1 MKITL
6 KSLICMSLTV
16 LLLISTVACASPVE
30 PAMGND
36 AKIEGTT
43 DVITEEPIQAET
55 VPIDPNTDF
64 YARYRQS
71 ENLQGL
77 TNRGGNGYS
86 YNGQYYFYEPANR
99 YYGQTSGRMVEVA
112 PNVYMGIYDWE
123 FLQEIQ
129 TSHADETLIFRFSVF
144 PGDVVDSYFLN
155 ENTAETV
162 AQKIRDD
169 EEESATIERATQITD
184 EEFLSIV
191 KAFQYILDENAICY
205 YREDGL
211 PYVYYR
217 DRAYHKYSVTCCM
230 TIEEILSLNIPEGEY
245 ITISF
250 YGKCK

>member
-16 LLLISTVACASPVE
+16 LLLISTVACNSPVN

-36 AKIEGTT
+36 AKIEETT
-43 DVITEEPIQAET
+43 DVITEKPIQAET

-64 YARYRQS
+64 YARYNQS
-71 ENLQGL
+71 EDD
-77 TNRGGNGYS
+77 RD
-86 YNGQYYFYEPANR
+86 YFYKWVYYYYEPSNR
-99 YYGQTSGRMVEVA
+99 YYGKTSERMVEVA